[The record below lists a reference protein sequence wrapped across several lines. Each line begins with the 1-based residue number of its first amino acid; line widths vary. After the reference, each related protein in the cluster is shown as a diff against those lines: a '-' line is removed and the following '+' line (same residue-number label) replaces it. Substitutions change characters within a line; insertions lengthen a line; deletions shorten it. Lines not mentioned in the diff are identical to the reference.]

1 MGVRRRA
8 GTIGDEQLSSYDVK
22 SHCGLLYMSGRPLL
36 YSPAFC
42 RFDMDLMS
50 SGQEVGFMYGGY
62 TQRRKS
68 DGAFF

>member
-1 MGVRRRA
+1 MEVRRRA
-8 GTIGDEQLSSYDVK
+8 GTIENEQLSRGVVE
-22 SHCGLLYMSGRPLL
+22 SHCGLLDMSGRPLL